1 MKRVET
7 HYLKNS
13 SPFFNKIKN
22 FCHLSKNLYNYAN
35 YLVRQSYFNE
45 DAEFLYYNDLYKIVK
60 DSTDYKAMPTAQS
73 AQQILRLLEQNWK
86 SYFQSLK
93 DYKKHPNKYQG
104 RPKIPKYKPR
114 GGEGYYILILTN
126 QQCSILNSYIK
137 FPKVF
142 NGFTVKTLIDGP
154 LHQVRFIY
162 DGYKIKVEI
171 VYEINE
177 MARDNNKEGAIV
189 GCDLGINNLATIAHT
204 KGKNGLIING
214 RPLKSINQYYNKVL
228 SRRRQILENMNNLK
242 KSKSI
247 SKLTS
252 KRNRKV
258 KDYMHKASR
267 KIIDY
272 CVENDV
278 NTIVIGENKGW
289 KQKCNL
295 SSITNQNFVQIPFDR
310 LKNMIQYK
318 AESVG
323 ISVRFTEESYTSGT
337 SFLDHELPTKEYY
350 NKSRRKFRGL
360 FTTEKG
366 ICINADWNGAWQ
378 IARKVYPS
386 LFNANIPPIA
396 RFLCK

>member
-162 DGYKIKVEI
+162 D
-171 VYEINE
+171 
-177 MARDNNKEGAIV
+177 
-189 GCDLGINNLATIAHT
+189 
-204 KGKNGLIING
+204 
-214 RPLKSINQYYNKVL
+214 
-228 SRRRQILENMNNLK
+228 
-242 KSKSI
+242 
-247 SKLTS
+247 
-252 KRNRKV
+252 
-258 KDYMHKASR
+258 
-267 KIIDY
+267 
-272 CVENDV
+272 
-278 NTIVIGENKGW
+278 
-289 KQKCNL
+289 
-295 SSITNQNFVQIPFDR
+295 
-310 LKNMIQYK
+310 
-318 AESVG
+318 
-323 ISVRFTEESYTSGT
+323 
-337 SFLDHELPTKEYY
+337 
-350 NKSRRKFRGL
+350 
-360 FTTEKG
+360 
-366 ICINADWNGAWQ
+366 
-378 IARKVYPS
+378 
-386 LFNANIPPIA
+386 
-396 RFLCK
+396 